1 MSLHSSSS
9 VRVISV
15 ESRASMVPRSHSRAT
30 TSEVRIAPMTVM
42 IMVTTYTAVITEKDG
57 TFYAKVPDVYGCI
70 TTASTL
76 AEAIALITDALNLC
90 LVGLEDEEI
99 TPNEPTPQSEIP
111 HLPTDILTIIQADT
125 IKYRSMTDTKAV
137 RKNVSL
143 PAWMSKLADKRG
155 INCSKVLQEAL
166 TAKLL

>member
-1 MSLHSSSS
+1 MYYNSSNVDRSNYPYYRCIESL
-9 VRVISV
+9 
-15 ESRASMVPRSHSRAT
+15 PRGA
-30 TSEVRIAPMTVM
+30 
-42 IMVTTYTAVITEKDG
+42 
-57 TFYAKVPDVYGCI
+57 
-70 TTASTL
+70 
-76 AEAIALITDALNLC
+76 
-90 LVGLEDEEI
+90 EDEEI
-99 TPNEPTPQSEIP
+99 TPNEPTPQAEIP

-166 TAKLL
+166 TTKLL

>member
-1 MSLHSSSS
+1 MQY
-9 VRVISV
+9 
-15 ESRASMVPRSHSRAT
+15 
-30 TSEVRIAPMTVM
+30 
-42 IMVTTYTAVITEKDG
+42 TYTAVITEKDG
-57 TFYAKVPDVYGCI
+57 TFYAKVPDVDGCI

-143 PAWMSKLADKRG
+143 PAWMSKLADKLFKSIAGSTYHQTFRKSVFLPRRPPYVPTYP
-155 INCSKVLQEAL
+155 IRSPSHDL
-166 TAKLL
+166 

>member
-1 MSLHSSSS
+1 MQY
-9 VRVISV
+9 
-15 ESRASMVPRSHSRAT
+15 
-30 TSEVRIAPMTVM
+30 
-42 IMVTTYTAVITEKDG
+42 TYTAVITEKDG
-57 TFYAKVPDVYGCI
+57 TFYAKVPDVDGCI

-137 RKNVSL
+137 RKMSRFRHGCPNL
-143 PAWMSKLADKRG
+143 PISEESIAPKYCRKHLPLNFYNYRKSVFLPRRSSPCPTPSNPKPISRPLKPSA
-155 INCSKVLQEAL
+155 
-166 TAKLL
+166 

>member
-1 MSLHSSSS
+1 MQY
-9 VRVISV
+9 
-15 ESRASMVPRSHSRAT
+15 
-30 TSEVRIAPMTVM
+30 
-42 IMVTTYTAVITEKDG
+42 TYTAVITEKDG
-57 TFYAKVPDVYGCI
+57 TFYAKVPDVDGCI
-70 TTASTL
+70 TTAPTL
-76 AEAIALITDALNLC
+76 AEAIALI
-90 LVGLEDEEI
+90 GLEDEEI

>member
-1 MSLHSSSS
+1 MQY
-9 VRVISV
+9 
-15 ESRASMVPRSHSRAT
+15 
-30 TSEVRIAPMTVM
+30 
-42 IMVTTYTAVITEKDG
+42 TYTAVITEKDG
-57 TFYAKVPDVYGCI
+57 TFYAKVPDVDGCI
-70 TTASTL
+70 T
-76 AEAIALITDALNLC
+76 EAIALITDALNLC

-99 TPNEPTPQSEIP
+99 TPNEATPQSEIP